1 MATEH
6 ESLNQHHTRSMASEH
21 PRLMFTTE
29 LDAGALTRALNTPG
43 ILDLLAMQG
52 YGVTLVLPQLDAA
65 RAQAVRLLNQR
76 GIGVVASLC
85 LPTEEGFAFNLQNYP
100 RAFEHYSAFQA
111 WARAEDIHFEAVALN
126 IEPPLEDIAQMI
138 PPGRFVA
145 ARALLRRLWLA
156 RENILYPAAQAAY
169 SELIVTM
176 HLDGYEV
183 HTFQMPVIADDRR
196 AGTNLLQRAL
206 DIVDLPADVNV
217 LMCSSSLPLD
227 PFGNDLGGALIAS
240 YGESADALSIG
251 SAGDG
256 DPDAE
261 GYTPLPWTALRRD
274 LLLAAHYTDLI
285 YIYSLEDCVARG
297 LLSRIAMLDW
307 DAPARPHIRGRA
319 LIGLLRAALFGLLFL
334 ARFGLSIVAWLGW
347 VLAAVLW
354 LRGRHNRGPVGGAT
368 TRIND

>member
-43 ILDLLAMQG
+43 ILDMLAMQG

-240 YGESADALSIG
+240 YGESADALS
-251 SAGDG
+251 
-256 DPDAE
+256 
-261 GYTPLPWTALRRD
+261 
-274 LLLAAHYTDLI
+274 
-285 YIYSLEDCVARG
+285 
-297 LLSRIAMLDW
+297 
-307 DAPARPHIRGRA
+307 
-319 LIGLLRAALFGLLFL
+319 
-334 ARFGLSIVAWLGW
+334 
-347 VLAAVLW
+347 
-354 LRGRHNRGPVGGAT
+354 
-368 TRIND
+368 